1 MKKIGLSIVFSLII
15 GQIFAYNSDTLLIQD
30 FEVIPATPTWNYS
43 GTPYEIISGSS
54 SPTAAPP
61 NSPIG
66 IGGSNAWHVRSV
78 SGGNQL
84 TFDNF
89 LIPSGFDS
97 TSLIFRLAAMNLEN
111 SVGGPDNLDYVLVE
125 ISINGGAFYPRVR
138 VRGAENNN
146 SFWPYTASGIA
157 EVSYLPAVE
166 ALFQPVNSGLQ
177 TTFGYS
183 TVKINFPP
191 SVNQVSIRI
200 TPRSSSLSDS
210 WLIVPIRATPYCP
223 IIIDLLILVKNKYA
237 GKIQKRADCCMA

>member
-111 SVGGPDNLDYVLVE
+111 SVGGPDNLDYVLFE
-125 ISINGGAFYPRVR
+125 ISINGGSFYP
-138 VRGAENNN
+138 
-146 SFWPYTASGIA
+146 
-157 EVSYLPAVE
+157 
-166 ALFQPVNSGLQ
+166 
-177 TTFGYS
+177 
-183 TVKINFPP
+183 
-191 SVNQVSIRI
+191 
-200 TPRSSSLSDS
+200 
-210 WLIVPIRATPYCP
+210 
-223 IIIDLLILVKNKYA
+223 
-237 GKIQKRADCCMA
+237 